1 MTFEMKHQEVKR
13 NYDRITCR
21 RPCGSDEWV
30 VLRTGADIR
39 LRCAGCGHLLML
51 PRAKAEAMIRRID
64 SPVQ

>member
-1 MTFEMKHQEVKR
+1 MTELHVG
-13 NYDRITCR
+13 DRIHAKKKH
-21 RPCGSDEWV
+21 PCGSDEWV
-30 VLRTGADIR
+30 ILRTGADIR